1 MRRRRLPEIRLA
13 LMMMTRLP
21 VGTFEGPAPEITHAR
36 WAFPLAGVPLAL
48 IVWAVLAG
56 AGALGLPPLV
66 GGLLG
71 VTALVLATGGLHHD
85 GLADFSDGMGG
96 RDRAQRLAIMR
107 DSRVGSYGVLALIL
121 AVGLGA
127 AALAAFPS
135 GPQTG
140 LALLL
145 CAVVSRLAILVVM
158 DWLPPARDD
167 GLGHLAASAGKD
179 RMCWVPG
186 GLLALLIVPFVGLP
200 GIAALLVMAAA
211 IGIVGQRAKAR
222 LGGQTGDVLGAVQLC
237 SEIAGWVVLSAAL

>member
-1 MRRRRLPEIRLA
+1 MVRFSGVR
-13 LMMMTRLP
+13 
-21 VGTFEGPAPEITHAR
+21 GSFSAPEITHAR

-96 RDRAQRLAIMR
+96 RDRAQRLEIMR

-127 AALAAFPS
+127 ATLAAFP
-135 GPQTG
+135 
-140 LALLL
+140 
-145 CAVVSRLAILVVM
+145 
-158 DWLPPARDD
+158 
-167 GLGHLAASAGKD
+167 
-179 RMCWVPG
+179 
-186 GLLALLIVPFVGLP
+186 
-200 GIAALLVMAAA
+200 
-211 IGIVGQRAKAR
+211 
-222 LGGQTGDVLGAVQLC
+222 
-237 SEIAGWVVLSAAL
+237 